1 MPKALTQKGEGM
13 PKRYG
18 RFRWGTA
25 IAGAAVALSVAGFS
39 SAPQAADS
47 LTVFD
52 WAGYDDPNFH
62 QAYTAKHGGS
72 PTFTFFADDDEG
84 FQKARAGFKAD
95 LAHPCLTTAAKWREA
110 GLIEPIDT
118 ARIPAWNDLIPALK
132 ELPGVVQDGKVWMV
146 PFDWGNALLIVRT
159 DQVPEADRTLDIFTN
174 PKYQGRIAVSGSVD
188 DAYALAMLALGMQK
202 FDDLD
207 DPEKFKQASDYLAK
221 VRDNQKFYW
230 TDPTQLDQAIA
241 SGEIVAAW
249 AWNQSVTAGQGQGV
263 PVEAVTGAKAG
274 ASTWVCGYVDMVDGP
289 GSEDLAYDYL
299 NALLDPSAGKYI
311 LEVWGYGHSNTK
323 SFAIADKTAVTRF
336 GYDDLDRFM
345 TNSLFQ
351 AGISVELQ
359 QKLADQFE
367 KIKSGF

>member
-1 MPKALTQKGEGM
+1 MS
-13 PKRYG
+13 RRIG
-18 RFRWGTA
+18 RRGLL
-25 IAGAAVALSVAGFS
+25 AGAAALLAASMM
-39 SAPQAADS
+39 APALQAADS

-62 QAYTAKHGGS
+62 QAYTAKHS
-72 PTFTFFADDDEG
+72 TPPSFTFFADDDEG

-110 GLIEPIDT
+110 GLIRPIDT
-118 ARIPAWNDLIPALK
+118 SRIAAWNDVIPALK

-159 DQVPEADRTLDIFTN
+159 DQVPEADRTLEIFTN
-174 PKYQGRIAVSGSVD
+174 PEYKGRIAVSGSVD

-202 FDDLD
+202 FEDLD
-207 DPEKFKQASDYLAK
+207 DPAKFRQASDYLAK

-230 TDPTQLDQAIA
+230 TDPTQLDQSIA

-249 AWNQSVTAGQGQGV
+249 AWNQSVTAGQGNGV
-263 PVEAVTGAKAG
+263 PVEAVTGPKAG

-289 GSEDLAYDYL
+289 GSRDLAYDYL
-299 NALLDPSAGKYI
+299 NALLEPGAGKYI
-311 LEVWGYGHSNTK
+311 LEAWVYGHSNAK
-323 SFAIADKTAVTRF
+323 SFAIADKAAVTRF
-336 GYDDLDRFM
+336 GYDDLERFM

>member
-1 MPKALTQKGEGM
+1 MAKRIGRRGMLT
-13 PKRYG
+13 
-18 RFRWGTA
+18 
-25 IAGAAVALSVAGFS
+25 GAAALLAASIM
-39 SAPQAADS
+39 APALQAADG

-62 QAYTAKHGGS
+62 QAYTARYS
-72 PTFTFFADDDEG
+72 TPPSFTFFADDDEG

-110 GLIEPIDT
+110 GLIQPIDT
-118 ARIPAWNDLIPALK
+118 ARIAAWNDIIPALK

-174 PKYQGRIAVSGSVD
+174 PRYKGRIAVSGSVD

-202 FDDLD
+202 FEDLN
-207 DPEKFKQASDYLAK
+207 DPAKFQQASDYLAK

-230 TDPTQLDQAIA
+230 TDPTQLDQSIA

-249 AWNQSVTAGQGQGV
+249 AWNQSVTAGQGNGV
-263 PVEAVTGAKAG
+263 PVEAVTGPKAG

-289 GSEDLAYDYL
+289 GSKDLAYDYL

-311 LEVWGYGHSNTK
+311 LEAWGYGHSNGK
-323 SFAIADKTAVTRF
+323 SFAVADKAAVARF
-336 GYDDLDRFM
+336 GYDDLERFM

-351 AGISVELQ
+351 AGIGVELQ

>member
-1 MPKALTQKGEGM
+1 MSKLTW
-13 PKRYG
+13 RL
-18 RFRWGTA
+18 RWGPVV
-25 IAGAAVALSVAGFS
+25 AGAAMILLTSAFS
-39 SAPQAADS
+39 PTSQAADS

-72 PTFTFFADDDEG
+72 PSFTFFADDDEG

-118 ARIPAWNDLIPALK
+118 SRIAAWNDVIPALK
-132 ELPGVVQDGKVWMV
+132 ALPGVVQDGKVWMV

-174 PKYQGRIAVSGSVD
+174 PKYKGRIAVSGSVD
-188 DAYALAMLALGMQK
+188 DAYALAMLSLGMQK
-202 FDDLD
+202 FEDLD

-249 AWNQSVTAGQGQGV
+249 AWNQSVTAGQAQGV
-263 PVEAVTGAKAG
+263 PVEAVTGPKVG

-289 GSEDLAYDYL
+289 GSPDLAYDYL

-311 LEVWGYGHSNTK
+311 LEAWGYGHSNSK
-323 SFAIADKTAVTRF
+323 SFAIADEAAVTRF
-336 GYDDLDRFM
+336 GYDNLDRFM